1 LPFDVRADGQETPLK
16 SMDNWNGYTD
26 ARRRMAALIA
36 ERQLRNV
43 VIGSGDMH
51 QHLVGY
57 LPSDLD
63 DPLSP
68 PLASEFLATSVTSG
82 GSGSPRQAH
91 QLHTL
96 DHNPHVAL
104 LNNQRGYQLYRVD
117 AGRWA
122 TDIKVLDQ
130 VDRPEGQLSKLAT
143 YVVEQGKPGPI
154 LL

>member
-1 LPFDVRADGQETPLK
+1 MSKRDVCTRHSVKEYRVCPA
-16 SMDNWNGYTD
+16 S
-26 ARRRMAALIA
+26 AR
-36 ERQLRNV
+36 
-43 VIGSGDMH
+43 
-51 QHLVGY
+51 
-57 LPSDLD
+57 P

-117 AGRWA
+117 AGQWA
-122 TDIKVLDQ
+122 TDIKVLEQ
-130 VDRPEGQLSKLAT
+130 VDRPGGQLSNLAT

>member
-1 LPFDVRADGQETPLK
+1 
-16 SMDNWNGYTD
+16 
-26 ARRRMAALIA
+26 
-36 ERQLRNV
+36 V

-117 AGRWA
+117 AGQWA

-130 VDRPEGQLSKLAT
+130 VDRPGGQMSNLAT